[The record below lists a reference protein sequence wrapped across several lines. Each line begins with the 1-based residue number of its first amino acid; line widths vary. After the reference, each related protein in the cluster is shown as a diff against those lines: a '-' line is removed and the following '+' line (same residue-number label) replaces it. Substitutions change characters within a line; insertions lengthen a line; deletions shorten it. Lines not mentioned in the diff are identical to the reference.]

1 MATQSKTAQWDV
13 TVDDG
18 SSFVVSAN
26 GKSKAENM
34 ASEHL
39 AEIGKPAAK
48 FQIANVGTGDVP
60 EGIVAPQAAAETLA
74 DDLLSGLD
82 VKRHVEVD
90 PDGTEHVVDTPARPV
105 TPNRQAKPDPKPAG
119 KGKPGRKQ
127 NSAAVRARKTA
138 EANKAAKASDEAKA
152 TKVVEQAEAQKR
164 DTPAKSK
171 GGKRGPTIAEQLDS
185 LADEAAEVWNT
196 LDAGEMNAR
205 EFRSAVKAE
214 LERRHPKVKTSQVLS
229 GRIPQLLN
237 RKGIDARQLPAAK
250 ATA

>member
-48 FQIANVGTGDVP
+48 FQIANVGTGDAP
-60 EGIVAPQAAAETLA
+60 EGIVAPAPHETLA
-74 DDLLSGLD
+74 DDLLSGID
-82 VKRHVEVD
+82 A
-90 PDGTEHVVDTPARPV
+90 TAPAAPA
-105 TPNRQAKPDPKPAG
+105 RQAKPDPKPAG

-196 LDAGEMNAR
+196 LDVGEMNAR

-237 RKGIDARQLPAAK
+237 RKGIDARQLPGAK

>member
-48 FQIANVGTGDVP
+48 FQIANVGTGDAP

-119 KGKPGRKQ
+119 KTGRKQ
-127 NSAAVRARKTA
+127 GTAAARKRKTA
-138 EANKAAKASDEAKA
+138 EATKAAKASDEAKA

-171 GGKRGPTIAEQLDS
+171 DGKRGPTIAEQLDS

-196 LDAGEMNAR
+196 LDVSEMNAR